1 MKQNVLAILFTS
13 LLLGGCADDGATGR
27 NGVDGQNGSNGTNGQ
42 SGTNGTNGQST
53 LVKQLNLSLGDQHCL
68 LGGLQ
73 IDSGLD
79 QNSNNTLD
87 SSEIKQTSQLCRP
100 HSFASVGVALPYQ
113 ILRNDLING
122 ARPNTTMEIRN
133 GGFGSDMVAHPTQP
147 MQFYAVTD
155 RGPNADYVGELGA
168 GKKFPVE
175 DYVPRIGLFEIQP
188 SGGIRLLKT
197 ILLQRPDGTPIN
209 GLPNP
214 SGLGATNEIPYRAN
228 GEVLRVN
235 PDLPYDPVTNPVKLD
250 QYGLD
255 SEGLVA
261 MKDGT
266 FWVSDEYG
274 PHIVHYDA
282 TGKEIGRINP
292 FGSDSR
298 TQINLPAEFAKRRAN
313 RGMEGLTI
321 TPDEKTLVGIMQST
335 MSLPTGS
342 VNKQTITRI
351 VTIELTT
358 GKIGQYLYR
367 QEIAENSNSAIVA
380 LDNHSFLVLERDGK
394 FYKDDANAMKHVYK
408 IDLRQGTN
416 LEAVTET
423 ATLKQD
429 PLLGLTVS
437 GKTLEQVTL
446 DSGWEGLAALNIRPV
461 SKTLVVDMVAQV
473 NYPHD
478 KMEGLWLMSNHRLG
492 VINDDDFAT
501 WTKNN
506 LIEQKYLDQAQTIID
521 SNTLY
526 VIDDLDLNPLP

>member
-1 MKQNVLAILFTS
+1 M
-13 LLLGGCADDGATGR
+13 
-27 NGVDGQNGSNGTNGQ
+27 
-42 SGTNGTNGQST
+42 
-53 LVKQLNLSLGDQHCL
+53 
-68 LGGLQ
+68 
-73 IDSGLD
+73 
-79 QNSNNTLD
+79 
-87 SSEIKQTSQLCRP
+87 
-100 HSFASVGVALPYQ
+100 
-113 ILRNDLING
+113 
-122 ARPNTTMEIRN
+122 
-133 GGFGSDMVAHPTQP
+133 
-147 MQFYAVTD
+147 
-155 RGPNADYVGELGA
+155 
-168 GKKFPVE
+168 
-175 DYVPRIGLFEIQP
+175 
-188 SGGIRLLKT
+188 
-197 ILLQRPDGTPIN
+197 
-209 GLPNP
+209 
-214 SGLGATNEIPYRAN
+214 
-228 GEVLRVN
+228 
-235 PDLPYDPVTNPVKLD
+235 
-250 QYGLD
+250 
-255 SEGLVA
+255 
-261 MKDGT
+261 
-266 FWVSDEYG
+266 
-274 PHIVHYDA
+274 
-282 TGKEIGRINP
+282 
-292 FGSDSR
+292 
-298 TQINLPAEFAKRRAN
+298 NLPA
-313 RGMEGLTI
+313 
-321 TPDEKTLVGIMQST
+321 
-335 MSLPTGS
+335 GS

-351 VTIELTT
+351 VTIELAT

>member
-1 MKQNVLAILFTS
+1 MSFTLINISTYFNDDDTMERNLFALSVLAS
-13 LLLGGCADDGATGR
+13 LLLVGCGDDKDSPATQNKTLSSETALNFADKDCWLGGQAIHTGLDKNGNGKLDADEIQNTKNQCNTENLFANGLRLGYAIMDIKGVADGAKPG
-27 NGVDGQNGSNGTNGQ
+27 
-42 SGTNGTNGQST
+42 
-53 LVKQLNLSLGDQHCL
+53 
-68 LGGLQ
+68 
-73 IDSGLD
+73 
-79 QNSNNTLD
+79 NNIEFRL
-87 SSEIKQTSQLCRP
+87 
-100 HSFASVGVALPYQ
+100 
-113 ILRNDLING
+113 
-122 ARPNTTMEIRN
+122 
-133 GGFGSDMVAHPTQP
+133 GGFGSDLVAHPTNKN
-147 MQFYAVTD
+147 QFYAVTD
-155 RGPNADYVGELGA
+155 RGPNADFNINKDS
-168 GKKFPVE
+168 GKILPDPSFT
-175 DYVPRIGLFEIQP
+175 PRIGLFEV
-188 SGGIRLLKT
+188 GA
-197 ILLQRPDGTPIN
+197 DGTVKKIKEILFKDRDGQN
-209 GLPNP
+209 ITGLPNQNF
-214 SGLGATNEIPYRAN
+214 GATKEAAYDLN
-228 GEVLRVN
+228 G
-235 PDLPYDPVTNPVKLD
+235 KLLKQQTD
-250 QYGLD
+250 EYGLD

-292 FGSDSR
+292 FSSDNR
-298 TQINLPAEFAKRRAN
+298 TQLNLPAEFAKRRAN

-321 TPDEKTLVGIMQST
+321 TPDEKMLVGIMQST
-335 MSLPTGS
+335 MNLPAGS

-351 VTIELTT
+351 VTIELAT